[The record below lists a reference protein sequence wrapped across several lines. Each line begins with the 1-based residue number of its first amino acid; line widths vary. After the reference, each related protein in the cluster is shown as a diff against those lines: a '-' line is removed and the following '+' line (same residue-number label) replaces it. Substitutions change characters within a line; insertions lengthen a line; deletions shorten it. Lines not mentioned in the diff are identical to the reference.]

1 MPSERRLIRS
11 ITLHGV
17 LFFLIQTVV
26 LLAVTIG
33 YRMGWQRFG
42 LFLAISAVYHAGL
55 TGLLVVR
62 RGDFHIE
69 GSDAPLVRV
78 NLSNTLTFGRLS
90 SIPTIT
96 YLIVKAS
103 VFSILPVIL
112 PFICIVFATD
122 FLDGIV
128 ARRRREITFV
138 GRYMDSSSDY
148 LMIIAVSIVL
158 FAYDLIPLW
167 FFILIMGRLI
177 LFAIGMAWLTLRE
190 GKANPLATFLGKASI
205 FALMVLY
212 AMEIARLFEVP
223 WIGDV
228 QVVTIIQYVTAVIV
242 AVSVVDKAIF
252 LARGFAAAPREEEAD
267 PARRR
272 RQPDFATICT
282 PPSFWTMIPYDANS
296 CAFFS
301 VISICTAFTPGTCVS
316 LRSNKAQSLSEM
328 PMGCGKRKSVSCCR

>member
-1 MPSERRLIRS
+1 MPSEPRLIRS

-17 LFFLIQTVV
+17 LFFLTQTVV

-55 TGLLVVR
+55 TGLLIVR

-112 PFICIVFATD
+112 PLICIVFATD

-158 FAYDLIPLW
+158 YAYDLIPLW

-228 QVVTIIQYVTAVIV
+228 RVVTIIQYITAVIV

-252 LARGFAAAPREEEAD
+252 LARGFAAAPR
-267 PARRR
+267 RKKR
-272 RQPDFATICT
+272 
-282 PPSFWTMIPYDANS
+282 IPHAGAS
-296 CAFFS
+296 
-301 VISICTAFTPGTCVS
+301 T
-316 LRSNKAQSLSEM
+316 
-328 PMGCGKRKSVSCCR
+328 